1 MMGRCNDGVCN
12 LLDSPVEVCCFEC
25 DRRNMCKF
33 TCDYY
38 YEDKDYE
45 YAKCDE
51 YRTDKDEIT
60 ADTKY
65 QIIRDY
71 VNEIYSELCEIQ
83 MTEEKITLKDIAEV
97 LKIDFKEG
105 DS

>member
-1 MMGRCNDGVCN
+1 MGKCNDGRCS
-12 LLDSPVEVCCFEC
+12 LLDSQVEVCCFEC
-25 DRRNMCKF
+25 DRRNICKL

-38 YEDKDYE
+38 DEDKDYE
-45 YAKCDE
+45 YTECDE
-51 YRTDKDEIT
+51 YRTDEIKP
-60 ADTKY
+60 DTDMKS

-71 VNEIYSELCEIQ
+71 ANKIYIEFCEMQ
-83 MTEEKITLKDIAEV
+83 MIEEKITLKDIAEV